1 MARKVRFFE
10 ALEEQP
16 QLGFCDDADGECAED
31 GRREDPVYYQ
41 GGGPEKTPGRLLLAI
56 LVVALLVLVAAVA
69 FFAAKARREGFY
81 TRYAREEPT
90 RSYVPYT
97 GTIPFGTWGVEP
109 WALAFH
115 PVASEC
121 SCPTPHYRRQGWTE
135 GGGDM
140 AAGYGW
146 GLPPGFGRIP

>member
-1 MARKVRFFE
+1 ME
-10 ALEEQP
+10 AFDEQP
-16 QLGFCDDADGECAED
+16 QLGFCDGADGECADD

-41 GGGPEKTPGRLLLAI
+41 GGGEKPPGRSMLLAV
-56 LVVALLVLVAAVA
+56 LLVALVALVAAAV
-69 FFAAKARREGFY
+69 FFGTKPPREGFF

-115 PVASEC
+115 PVASDC
-121 SCPTPHYRRQGWTE
+121 SCPAPHYRRQGWTE

-140 AAGYGW
+140 PAGYGW

>member
-1 MARKVRFFE
+1 MPV
-10 ALEEQP
+10 P
-16 QLGFCDDADGECAED
+16 QLGFCDSADGECADD
-31 GRREDPVYYQ
+31 GRREDPVYFQ
-41 GGGPEKTPGRLLLAI
+41 GGGADKASSFGGGRSMLLAV
-56 LVVALLVLVAAVA
+56 LVVALVVVVAATAV

-81 TRYAREEPT
+81 TLYAREEPT

-121 SCPTPHYRRQGWTE
+121 SCPAPHYRRQGWTE

-140 AAGYGW
+140 PAGYGW
-146 GLPPGFGRIP
+146 GLPAGFGRIP